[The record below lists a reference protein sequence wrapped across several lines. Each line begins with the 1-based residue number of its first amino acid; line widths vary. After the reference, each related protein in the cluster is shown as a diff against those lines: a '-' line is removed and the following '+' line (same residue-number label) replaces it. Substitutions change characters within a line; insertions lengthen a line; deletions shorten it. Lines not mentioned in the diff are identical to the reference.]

1 MLPNNLLLSIAL
13 HALTNI
19 HTTLAMQIP
28 QQKIGFFEDMKP
40 MENTD
45 MTGKLVFGSGFDE
58 EQCKQNQETISSMN
72 EDSKVIGEHIKSLK
86 RGKEEGVGICVLHGS
101 VTSKGHEAHM
111 FQQKA
116 QREAQTTSQ
125 GAKGEQNLFVG
136 IMRQRKAGQMDLE
149 NKQSDR
155 EERPNTLKMGYHV
168 QHMIGDMRYCRFCEL
183 EKGQL
188 INNWEIVSEKYE
200 DIEKMYVSVKC
211 LFLLANLIKKYQS
224 IQPSFM
230 GRVNTFK
237 PDTIF
242 KMAILK
248 SEFKAKIQR
257 GFQWGHYNLESDSSA
272 LSKFQQNTIFY
283 CFLKE
288 YILTFKASF
297 ETGVEILDFILEESP
312 TVISSSQIEMQ
323 SLIGNRFKDHKQAR
337 ISKTRID

>member
-155 EERPNTLKMGYHV
+155 EEV
-168 QHMIGDMRYCRFCEL
+168 QF
-183 EKGQL
+183 
-188 INNWEIVSEKYE
+188 
-200 DIEKMYVSVKC
+200 
-211 LFLLANLIKKYQS
+211 
-224 IQPSFM
+224 
-230 GRVNTFK
+230 
-237 PDTIF
+237 
-242 KMAILK
+242 
-248 SEFKAKIQR
+248 
-257 GFQWGHYNLESDSSA
+257 
-272 LSKFQQNTIFY
+272 
-283 CFLKE
+283 
-288 YILTFKASF
+288 
-297 ETGVEILDFILEESP
+297 
-312 TVISSSQIEMQ
+312 
-323 SLIGNRFKDHKQAR
+323 
-337 ISKTRID
+337 